1 MTARKKA
8 QKISRQDRFLADMR
22 AAAAPHQGDEVK
34 SRAAVLDVL
43 KDILQ
48 NGRAEAREKLE
59 ANQLKGARCAEFLSN
74 LQDDIMRA
82 MDAFV
87 TTDILHLSNPTN
99 AETVTVLAVG
109 GYGRGR
115 LAPGSD
121 IDLLFLLPYKR
132 NATSE
137 SFVEHI
143 LYFLWDLGLKVGHAT
158 RTVKDCIVQAQ
169 ADYTVRTTMLENR
182 FLSGAPALHD
192 EFNAAFQKQI
202 VQGTARQF
210 VAAKLTE
217 RDERHIRAGQ
227 SRYLVEPN
235 IKESKGGQ
243 RDLNTLFWIARYCYQ
258 IEDLEQLIAL
268 KILTVDEL
276 RLFRKCDAF
285 LWEVRCHLHFLTG
298 RAEERLSFDVQ
309 KNLAG
314 RFNTTGS
321 AGMKSVEKFM
331 RQYFL
336 VAKNV
341 GDLTAIFCA
350 SLEEQ
355 QKKTRGA
362 GRLPGL
368 FRRQKQ
374 VHGFTLGG
382 RRLRMARA
390 DCFRADPVNLI
401 RVFHLA
407 DRYRLD
413 IHPDTLREITRSTG
427 LIGPEL
433 RADAKANQLFLE
445 ILTSKRAPERTL
457 RRMNEAG
464 VLGRFVPDFGR
475 IVAMMQFNMYH
486 HYTADEHLLRAIGL
500 LSEIEQGITADE
512 HPIAYDLLNSGEINR
527 RVIYL
532 SVLLHDIAKGRP
544 EDHSVAGARIARRLG
559 PRLGFTKAET
569 RLTEWLVQEHLVM
582 SDVAQRRDLS
592 DPRTIEGFAESVQ
605 TNERLKHLLV
615 LTEVDIKAVGP
626 GVWNGWKAKLI
637 SELYHETQALL
648 IGSGGMVNRAE
659 RVEAAQAAFG
669 LALAENWTRRRLS
682 AYMKRHTQAYWLTF
696 PAEAHVR
703 HAALIEKS
711 KTEPLVIDA
720 RQDQARACTEITV
733 IYNDDPGLFA
743 RLSGACAQ
751 AGMDILDA
759 RIFTTSD
766 GLAVDALYVQEAVR
780 QSGPTTARIERLR
793 KTIRRVL
800 EGGVNLDHQSS
811 QELSEKTRRTL
822 KTFDLETKVNIDNQA
837 SDHASVIEISAF
849 DRPGLLFDL
858 ARTLYHCNVNITAA
872 RVATFGERASDV
884 FYVQD
889 LFGEKLQSPARMA
902 RIRQALTKAV
912 NAPVNAPLNGSGDA
926 RSAKV
931 A

>member
-407 DRYRLD
+407 DR
-413 IHPDTLREITRSTG
+413 
-427 LIGPEL
+427 
-433 RADAKANQLFLE
+433 
-445 ILTSKRAPERTL
+445 
-457 RRMNEAG
+457 
-464 VLGRFVPDFGR
+464 
-475 IVAMMQFNMYH
+475 
-486 HYTADEHLLRAIGL
+486 
-500 LSEIEQGITADE
+500 
-512 HPIAYDLLNSGEINR
+512 
-527 RVIYL
+527 
-532 SVLLHDIAKGRP
+532 
-544 EDHSVAGARIARRLG
+544 
-559 PRLGFTKAET
+559 
-569 RLTEWLVQEHLVM
+569 
-582 SDVAQRRDLS
+582 
-592 DPRTIEGFAESVQ
+592 
-605 TNERLKHLLV
+605 
-615 LTEVDIKAVGP
+615 
-626 GVWNGWKAKLI
+626 
-637 SELYHETQALL
+637 
-648 IGSGGMVNRAE
+648 
-659 RVEAAQAAFG
+659 
-669 LALAENWTRRRLS
+669 
-682 AYMKRHTQAYWLTF
+682 
-696 PAEAHVR
+696 
-703 HAALIEKS
+703 
-711 KTEPLVIDA
+711 
-720 RQDQARACTEITV
+720 
-733 IYNDDPGLFA
+733 
-743 RLSGACAQ
+743 
-751 AGMDILDA
+751 
-759 RIFTTSD
+759 
-766 GLAVDALYVQEAVR
+766 
-780 QSGPTTARIERLR
+780 
-793 KTIRRVL
+793 
-800 EGGVNLDHQSS
+800 
-811 QELSEKTRRTL
+811 
-822 KTFDLETKVNIDNQA
+822 
-837 SDHASVIEISAF
+837 
-849 DRPGLLFDL
+849 
-858 ARTLYHCNVNITAA
+858 
-872 RVATFGERASDV
+872 
-884 FYVQD
+884 
-889 LFGEKLQSPARMA
+889 
-902 RIRQALTKAV
+902 
-912 NAPVNAPLNGSGDA
+912 
-926 RSAKV
+926 
-931 A
+931 

>member
-1 MTARKKA
+1 MTAKKKIRKL
-8 QKISRQDRFLADMR
+8 SRRETFLADMR
-22 AAAAPHQGDEVK
+22 AAAAAHRGHDAQM
-34 SRAAVLDVL
+34 RAAVLDVL
-43 KDILQ
+43 KDILHT
-48 NGRAEAREKLE
+48 GRNEAREKLE
-59 ANQLKGARCAEFLSN
+59 ANRLKGARCAEFLSD

-82 MDAFV
+82 LSDFV
-87 TTDILHLSNPTN
+87 TRDMLRLSNPTD

-158 RTVKDCIVQAQ
+158 RTVKDCMSQAQ

-182 FLSGAPALHD
+182 FLSGAPALHE
-192 EFNAAFQKQI
+192 EFIAAFQKQ
-202 VQGTARQF
+202 VMRGTARQF
-210 VAAKLTE
+210 VEAKLTE

-235 IKESKGGQ
+235 IKESKGGL

-258 IEDLEQLIAL
+258 IDALEELIEL
-268 KILTVDEL
+268 KILTADEL

-309 KNLAG
+309 KNLAE
-314 RFNTTGS
+314 RFNTAGS

-331 RQYFL
+331 RRYFL

-355 QKKTRGA
+355 QKKPRA
-362 GRLPGL
+362 RARLPAL
-368 FRRQKQ
+368 FQRQKQ
-374 VHGFTLGG
+374 VHGFKLGSG
-382 RRLRMARA
+382 RLTMARA

-407 DRYRLD
+407 DRFRLD
-413 IHPDTLREITRSTG
+413 IHPDTLREITRSLA
-427 LIGPEL
+427 LIGPDL
-433 RADAKANQLFLE
+433 RADRQANDLFLE
-445 ILTSKRAPERTL
+445 ILTSRRAPERTL

-500 LSEIEQGITADE
+500 LSEVEQGKVSDE
-512 HPIAYDLLNSGEINR
+512 HPIACDLLNAGEINR

-532 SVLLHDIAKGRP
+532 AVLLHDIAKGRP
-544 EDHSVAGARIARRLG
+544 EDHSIAGARIARRLG
-559 PRLGFTKAET
+559 PRLGFTEAET
-569 RLTEWLVQEHLVM
+569 RLTEWLVREHLVM

-592 DPRTIEGFAESVQ
+592 DPRTIQDFANTVQ

-637 SELYHETQALL
+637 SELYFETQALL
-648 IGSGGMVNRAE
+648 VGSGDIVNRAE
-659 RVEAAQAAFG
+659 RVAAAQSAFS
-669 LALAENWTRRRLS
+669 LALPEDWTPRRLS
-682 AYMKRHTQAYWLTF
+682 AYMRLHSHAYWLNF
-696 PAEAHVR
+696 PTDVQVH

-711 KTEPLVIDA
+711 KTQPLIIDA
-720 RQDQARACTEITV
+720 RPDPARACAEITV
-733 IYNDDPGLFA
+733 ICDDDAGLFA
-743 RLSGACAQ
+743 RLSGACAR

-759 RIFTTSD
+759 RISTTTS
-766 GLAVDALYVQEAVR
+766 GLAVDVLHVQEA
-780 QSGPTTARIERLR
+780 GHAAAPDAARTQRLCKIMR
-793 KTIRRVL
+793 AAL
-800 EGGVNLDHQSS
+800 EGSVNLAHPSRA
-811 QELSEKTRRTL
+811 EISEKTRRTL
-822 KTFDLETKVNIDNQA
+822 KTFDLETQINFDNQA
-837 SDHASVIEISAF
+837 SEQASVIEISAL

-858 ARTLYHCNVNITAA
+858 ARALYQCNVSITAA

-889 LFGEKLQSPARMA
+889 LLGEKLQSSA
-902 RIRQALTKAV
+902 RISRIRHALT
-912 NAPVNAPLNGSGDA
+912 NAIHAPMDA
-926 RSAKV
+926 RADASKV

>member
-1 MTARKKA
+1 MTAGKKTRKPT
-8 QKISRQDRFLADMR
+8 REETFLAEMR
-22 AAAAPHQGDEVK
+22 AAAEPHWGNDTQM
-34 SRAAVLDVL
+34 RAAVLDVL

-48 NGRAEAREKLE
+48 TGRNEAREKLE
-59 ANQLKGARCAEFLSN
+59 ANRLKGARCAEYLSD

-82 MDAFV
+82 LGTFV
-87 TTDILHLSNPTN
+87 TKDMLRLSNPTN

-158 RTVKDCIVQAQ
+158 RTVKDCMTQAQ
-169 ADYTVRTTMLENR
+169 ADFTVRTTMLENR
-182 FLSGAPALHD
+182 FLYGAPALHE
-192 EFNAAFQKQI
+192 EFTAAFQKQ
-202 VQGTARQF
+202 VMRGTAREF
-210 VAAKLTE
+210 VGAKLSE

-235 IKESKGGQ
+235 IKESKGGL

-258 IEDLEQLIAL
+258 IDGLEELIKL
-268 KILTVDEL
+268 KILTADEL

-309 KNLAG
+309 KSLAT

-355 QKKTRGA
+355 QKKPRART
-362 GRLPGL
+362 RLPAL
-368 FRRQKQ
+368 FQRQKQ
-374 VHGFTLGG
+374 VHGFKFG
-382 RRLRMARA
+382 RGRLTMARA
-390 DCFRADPVNLI
+390 DCFRNDPVNLI

-407 DRYRLD
+407 DRFRLD
-413 IHPDTLREITRSTG
+413 IHPDTLREITRSVG

-433 RADAKANQLFLE
+433 RANQRANDLFLE
-445 ILTSKRAPERTL
+445 ILTSRRAPERTL
-457 RRMNEAG
+457 RRMNESG

-500 LSEIEQGITADE
+500 LSEVEQGKATEE
-512 HPIAYDLLNSGEINR
+512 HPIAFELLSSGEINR
-527 RVIYL
+527 NVIYL
-532 SVLLHDIAKGRP
+532 AVLLHDIAKGRP
-544 EDHSVAGARIARRLG
+544 EDHSIAGARIARRLG

-569 RLTEWLVQEHLVM
+569 RLTEWLVREHLVM

-592 DPRTIEGFAESVQ
+592 DPRTIEDFAATVQ
-605 TNERLKHLLV
+605 TTERLKHLLV

-637 SELYHETQALL
+637 SELYYETQALL
-648 IGSGGMVNRAE
+648 TGSGAMVNRGE
-659 RVEAAQAAFG
+659 RVAAAQSAFS
-669 LALAENWTRRRLS
+669 LALPEDWTRRKLS
-682 AYMKRHTQAYWLTF
+682 AYMRLHSDAYWLNF
-696 PAEAHVR
+696 PTDVQVH
-703 HAALIEKS
+703 HAALIERS
-711 KTEPLVIDA
+711 KTQPLIIDA
-720 RQDQARACTEITV
+720 RPDPERACAEITV
-733 IYNDDPGLFA
+733 ICQDDAGLFA
-743 RLSGACAQ
+743 RLSGACAR

-759 RIFTTSD
+759 RISTTNN
-766 GLAVDALYVQEAVR
+766 GLAVDVLHVQEAGL
-780 QSGPTTARIERLR
+780 STAPDATRTQRLCKIMR
-793 KTIRRVL
+793 AAL
-800 EGGVNLDHQSS
+800 EGSVNLNHPPQT
-811 QELSEKTRRTL
+811 EMSEKTRRTL
-822 KTFDLETKVNIDNQA
+822 KTFDHETQINFDNQA
-837 SDHASVIEISAF
+837 SEHASLLEISTS

-858 ARTLYHCNVNITAA
+858 ARILYLCNVNITAA

-889 LFGEKLQSPARMA
+889 LFGEKLQSPARMS
-902 RIRQALTKAV
+902 RIRQAVAKAIE
-912 NAPVNAPLNGSGDA
+912 APIETHTDAP
-926 RSAKV
+926 KV